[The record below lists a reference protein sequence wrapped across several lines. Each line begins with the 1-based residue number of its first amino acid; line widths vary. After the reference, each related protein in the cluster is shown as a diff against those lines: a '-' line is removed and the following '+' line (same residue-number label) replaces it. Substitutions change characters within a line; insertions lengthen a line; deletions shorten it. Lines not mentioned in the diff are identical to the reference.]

1 MKASSIG
8 GERKEKMVCSP
19 QWLLITGFSMG
30 FQESRYLGFYY
41 RVIFLKVMK
50 AKGYWN
56 LSVHSALQDHL
67 FLEWVTKRLH
77 TTDFEVRLTQ
87 HPSPHCSAHH
97 LHFSYISAPQ
107 LLNLWNGA
115 YITNWFFP
123 WGLNKFSESPWQGL
137 SQDCLLS
144 GFLWVQTP
152 VMHKGAG
159 PIKLLMS
166 TRKDKTLTHREE
178 QGSDTEELPWMR
190 WGLSEETVSILT
202 ERLFMVGSSLTEHI
216 GYVTKPAFARET
228 CQTVGWQHFPPLAL
242 YPLACF
248 TFPQDTPRMQVA
260 MDIIREQL
268 YLCSTPECESLRM
281 WHHERLR
288 KMPLHPATGTWCKK
302 RRNILCVPGEETCQS
317 QEQTMMHYGQLWEHL
332 TEAKVW
338 PETQVCF

>member
-1 MKASSIG
+1 
-8 GERKEKMVCSP
+8 
-19 QWLLITGFSMG
+19 
-30 FQESRYLGFYY
+30 
-41 RVIFLKVMK
+41 
-50 AKGYWN
+50 
-56 LSVHSALQDHL
+56 
-67 FLEWVTKRLH
+67 
-77 TTDFEVRLTQ
+77 
-87 HPSPHCSAHH
+87 
-97 LHFSYISAPQ
+97 
-107 LLNLWNGA
+107 
-115 YITNWFFP
+115 
-123 WGLNKFSESPWQGL
+123 
-137 SQDCLLS
+137 
-144 GFLWVQTP
+144 
-152 VMHKGAG
+152 
-159 PIKLLMS
+159 MS

-317 QEQTMMHYGQLWEHL
+317 QEQTVMHYGQLWEHL
-332 TEAKVW
+332 TEAKGW
-338 PETQVCF
+338 PETQACFWEVLGKDGGIFGRHSSPSFILLQSRHWWGAHTFDVYFRQDSGTHYPFWFPLSGNLWSQEGSVSSLRNSNFTLDSIPFLKKEILD